1 MPTRPAVS
9 PSTPASSRTGM
20 SSAGCACTRPGCK
33 AETLP
38 ATRTASPDRHPVLQA
53 VAPLASD
60 HAPAVAPGL
69 LAAGAGLVAAAT
81 VAGVWL
87 ARRRPGQQ
95 QVWLGAAAGALLVI
109 AGVHVLPDAWAAAR
123 FVGIWPW
130 AVPTAA
136 TTAFLLTGVAARAG
150 CA

>member
-1 MPTRPAVS
+1 MLL
-9 PSTPASSRTGM
+9 GM
-20 SSAGCACTRPGCK
+20 G
-33 AETLP
+33 
-38 ATRTASPDRHPVLQA
+38 
-53 VAPLASD
+53 PLAAD
-60 HAPAVAPGL
+60 RAHMVAPGL
-69 LAAGAGLVAAAT
+69 IGAGVGLVAAAT
-81 VAGVWL
+81 VAGAWL
-87 ARRRPGQQ
+87 ASRRPGQQ
-95 QVWLGAAAGALLVI
+95 QIWLGAAAGALLVI